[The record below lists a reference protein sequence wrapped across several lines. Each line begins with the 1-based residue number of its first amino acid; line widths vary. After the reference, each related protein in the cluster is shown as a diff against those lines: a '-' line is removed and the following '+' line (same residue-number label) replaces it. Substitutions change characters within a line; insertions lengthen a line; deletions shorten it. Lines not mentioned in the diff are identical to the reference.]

1 MRSYF
6 VEIFDSQFLSVLSVF
21 TGSRIVRRHH
31 IELSDPPVLNHAVT
45 CNNNAVLV
53 ATGGDLLTGDVPG
66 AVVIFSWSGEQLQ
79 RLTAQ
84 QLGIQQ
90 DHFIRAAVYNDRKQ
104 TLQLAAG
111 RYNLTVLYSC
121 LVSHITHPTSLT
133 THSHNPHSSA
143 TSCRVFI
150 SADYPLTSP
159 KFHGCRLSLLLSYV
173 LSLSLLLLSL
183 LLIVSVLRSCVEL

>member
-31 IELSDPPVLNHAVT
+31 IELSDLPVSNHAVT

-53 ATGGDLLTGDVPG
+53 ATGGWGLTDVFVPG

-90 DHFIRAAVYNDRKQ
+90 HDRIHAAVYNDRKQ
-104 TLQLAAG
+104 TLQLATG
-111 RYNLTVLYSC
+111 RYNTTVLHSC
-121 LVSHITHPTSLT
+121 LVSHVTHPAPTSLT
-133 THSHNPHSSA
+133 LPHS
-143 TSCRVFI
+143 
-150 SADYPLTSP
+150 PLTNIILTAQPSQAE
-159 KFHGCRLSLLLSYV
+159 FSFQ
-173 LSLSLLLLSL
+173 
-183 LLIVSVLRSCVEL
+183 LIIR